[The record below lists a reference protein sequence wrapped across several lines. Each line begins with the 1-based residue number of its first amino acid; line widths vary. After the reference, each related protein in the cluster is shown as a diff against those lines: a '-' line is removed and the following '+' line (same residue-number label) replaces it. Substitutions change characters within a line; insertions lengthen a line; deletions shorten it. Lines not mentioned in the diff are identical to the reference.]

1 MKSNML
7 IPELQTLIVAVEE
20 KFGNEIRA
28 TSAFE
33 RLAEALEAEC
43 KEGLG
48 ASTLKRIWGYVPND
62 TTPRLSTLNILARY
76 VGYEDFK
83 AFRKENFGG
92 DSSDFITG
100 RTCITCDELK
110 NGDRLVLEWL
120 PDRRVVLSYKGGAV
134 FEVMEVANARLR
146 PGDILEC
153 SCFLKGWPLVV
164 PYLLRDGQKSPP
176 YIAGKAH
183 GITLLEKL

>member
-1 MKSNML
+1 M
-7 IPELQTLIVAVEE
+7 
-20 KFGNEIRA
+20 
-28 TSAFE
+28 
-33 RLAEALEAEC
+33 
-43 KEGLG
+43 
-48 ASTLKRIWGYVPND
+48 
-62 TTPRLSTLNILARY
+62 
-76 VGYEDFK
+76 
-83 AFRKENFGG
+83 
-92 DSSDFITG
+92 
-100 RTCITCDELK
+100 K

-164 PYLLRDGQKSPP
+164 PYLLRDGQKTPP